1 MARSNCRQRFR
12 MSVSVPKRRPSI
24 FGEWYTCINKEGKV
38 RNHLKLLE
46 NLKRFIRGRNHD
58 EPMAYYSSI
67 ETCNSDATSFF
78 PHQKRP
84 SLQLSSLLS
93 KQWCGAP
100 WSTAS
105 TNKLEQL
112 FTPENSD
119 ALLRLEEL
127 VRKFNLSWFFYC
139 DVSFDLPELILPLC
153 HAQFAFPAETSH
165 NQRSIR

>member
-78 PHQKRP
+78 SP
-84 SLQLSSLLS
+84 SKEALF
-93 KQWCGAP
+93 
-100 WSTAS
+100 T
-105 TNKLEQL
+105 TQL
-112 FTPENSD
+112 FAVKTVM
-119 ALLRLEEL
+119 R
-127 VRKFNLSWFFYC
+127 
-139 DVSFDLPELILPLC
+139 
-153 HAQFAFPAETSH
+153 
-165 NQRSIR
+165 RSVIHSVNK

>member
-78 PHQKRP
+78 SPIKRGP
-84 SLQLSSLLS
+84 LYNSAICCQ
-93 KQWCGAP
+93 
-100 WSTAS
+100 
-105 TNKLEQL
+105 
-112 FTPENSD
+112 NSD
-119 ALLRLEEL
+119 AALRDPQRQQINQSRFSRLKT
-127 VRKFNLSWFFYC
+127 VMRCSVWKNSYANLIYLDFSIVLYRLTCLNLFC
-139 DVSFDLPELILPLC
+139 PSVMLS
-153 HAQFAFPAETSH
+153 SH
-165 NQRSIR
+165 SQQKLHIIRGQ